1 MIGATFAPTEQQA
14 NELKDRPPESLPQ
27 AIQVLRL
34 RLPRVLGAQAPS
46 SDQLLR
52 APMLPGAAS
61 APVNAVVESVL
72 ASVLGGT
79 PPSSPGA
86 PGPGAAP
93 MMASSPAS
101 AGAPSGGGEVQTL
114 LDFLAGVSPK
124 PKTPSIQYQDDPG
137 APMVPPPP
145 LPPGPADPQRA
156 RPELPMR
163 PQMGRWA

>member
-93 MMASSPAS
+93 MMAPSPAS
-101 AGAPSGGGEVQTL
+101 VGSPGGGEVQTL

-124 PKTPSIQYQDDPG
+124 PKTPSIQYQDNPG

-156 RPELPMR
+156 RPELPTR

>member
-86 PGPGAAP
+86 PGPGAAS
-93 MMASSPAS
+93 MMAPSPAS
-101 AGAPSGGGEVQTL
+101 AGSPGGGEVQTL

-124 PKTPSIQYQDDPG
+124 PKTPSFQYQDGPG
-137 APMVPPPP
+137 APLVPPPP
-145 LPPGPADPQRA
+145 MPPGPADDQRV
-156 RPELPMR
+156 RPGAPMR
-163 PQMGRWA
+163 PPMGRWA